1 MLALVAVSL
10 LCLLILPGTASA
22 QALDEVT
29 VKRLPG
35 EAKVRVRFNAPVQV
49 TRFFPT
55 KAGRVLYISV
65 HLAKLGNNGDARR
78 RQRISSF
85 NRLGGLLPLRDVTYE
100 PNSDEGDRII
110 LRFRRTVKYKLRRGR
125 DGRSIVVLVAI
136 KQPKDRE
143 TDGVNEN
150 YPYAL
155 NLESQRNVITRAK
168 PLPRKL
174 RNLRLYVSQY
184 YKSGSRWHRLRL
196 GFFPNKKSAQKALA
210 LVRKRYPRA
219 WVART
224 SRSERK
230 ASRKFV
236 FSGRIFKGKLTVS
249 PVGKKASV
257 AKRMR
262 AGRDALIRGD
272 NKVAASI
279 FRRIVNG
286 PANKYRRDA
295 LELLGL
301 ANERDGNLTRARKIY
316 KRYLKKYPQ
325 GKNAARV
332 QQRIASLSR
341 YKGRKPLRAAKRRRR
356 PSELQYYGAWS
367 QRLYA
372 GTSSAAGT
380 SSIDQTTLNS
390 NLYFN
395 VRAKTKNVK
404 YRANLNADHTLD
416 YLNAGSTKSSIRMAN
431 IEAKGKSR
439 KFQVKAGR
447 QSGNARGVLSR
458 FDGVS
463 GGYNVYS
470 DLHVNGVAGTPV
482 DKIAPTSK
490 RDFKGISIDTRIPS
504 KDLSLTLFGINNDID
519 GIIDRQA
526 VGVEARYFNSDSS
539 GFGLLD
545 YDRYFNELNI
555 LLVQGNWKSTKK
567 RTYNILIDYRKS
579 PSLHASNALFGLV
592 NGSAYSSIADL
603 RAAQPGVDIYQL
615 AKDRTATSR
624 LISGGV
630 TQSLSTRLQLSADLS
645 LNDVSGLPASA
656 GQPAVPAMGVLA
668 TLSGRVIATN
678 WLIKNSVTV
687 AGASLTRASSYRA
700 ASLFVTERARFKRA
714 WRMDVNFR
722 LYLVQNDNGTSQA
735 RLTPVVRLEYRRD
748 HATFEF
754 ELGRESVEN
763 TGSPSNNSTERT
775 FIVVGYRI
783 DI

>member
-1 MLALVAVSL
+1 
-10 LCLLILPGTASA
+10 
-22 QALDEVT
+22 
-29 VKRLPG
+29 
-35 EAKVRVRFNAPVQV
+35 
-49 TRFFPT
+49 
-55 KAGRVLYISV
+55 
-65 HLAKLGNNGDARR
+65 
-78 RQRISSF
+78 
-85 NRLGGLLPLRDVTYE
+85 PLRDVTYE

-125 DGRSIVVLVAI
+125 DGRSIIVLVAI

-143 TDGVNEN
+143 TGGVNEN

-184 YKSGSRWHRLRL
+184 SKSGSRWHRLRL

-230 ASRKFV
+230 TSRKFV
-236 FSGRIFKGKLTVS
+236 FSGRTLKGKLTVS

-257 AKRMR
+257 AKQMR
-262 AGRDALIRGD
+262 AGRNALIRGD
-272 NKVAASI
+272 NKVAIVI
-279 FRRIVNG
+279 FKRIVNG
-286 PANKYRRDA
+286 RANKYRRDA

-301 ANERDGNLTRARKIY
+301 AYERDGNLTRARKNY
-316 KRYLKKYPQ
+316 RFYLRKYPH
-325 GKNAARV
+325 GKNAVRV

-356 PSELQYYGAWS
+356 AGELQYYGTWS
-367 QRLYA
+367 QRLYV

-390 NLYFN
+390 NLYLN
-395 VRAKTKNVK
+395 ARAKTKYFK
-404 YRANLNADHTLD
+404 FRANLNADHAWD
-416 YLNAGSTKSSIRMAN
+416 FLNSTSNKGSMRTVYA
-431 IEAKGKSR
+431 EVKGNSE
-439 KFQVKAGR
+439 KFYSKAGR

-463 GGYNVYS
+463 AGVGMYS
-470 DLHVNGVAGTPV
+470 DGYLHGVVGTPV
-482 DKIAPTSK
+482 DKIAPSSK
-490 RDFKGISIDTRIPS
+490 REFKGVSVDMRIPS
-504 KDLSLTLFGINNDID
+504 KDLSLTLFGINNYID
-519 GIIDRQA
+519 GIADRKG

-567 RTYNILIDYRKS
+567 RTYNFLIDYRKS
-579 PSLHASNALFGLV
+579 PSLHTSNALFGLV

-603 RAAQPGVDIYQL
+603 RTAQPGVDIYQL

-656 GQPAVPAMGVLA
+656 GQPAVPATGVLA

-687 AGASLTRASSYRA
+687 AGASLTSAGSYRA
-700 ASLFVTERARFKRA
+700 VSLFVTERARFKRV
-714 WRMDVNFR
+714 WRTDVNLR

-735 RLTPVVRLEYRRD
+735 RLTPVVKFEYRRG
-748 HATFEF
+748 HKTFEI

-763 TGSPSNNSTERT
+763 TGPPPNNSTERT
-775 FIVVGYRI
+775 FIVAGYRI
-783 DI
+783 DF